1 MQTKTSL
8 MDELRKVRRVVERA
22 VDAADITVLLA
33 LDATTGQNGLSQARE
48 FMGAIGVDAVI
59 LTKID
64 GTSKGGIALAVH
76 REFGVPVTFIGT
88 GEGMD
93 DLEPFDAREF
103 VTALLA

>member
-1 MQTKTSL
+1 MIA
-8 MDELRKVRRVVERA
+8 VR
-22 VDAADITVLLA
+22 
-33 LDATTGQNGLSQARE
+33 
-48 FMGAIGVDAVI
+48 
-59 LTKID
+59 
-64 GTSKGGIALAVH
+64 